1 VKRSREVN
9 TREIERFQKNEI
21 TEHFIYKNL
30 SSRVKGV
37 KNRRVLAQIAD
48 DEMRHY
54 TIWKHYTGRDVAP
67 GRFRIWFY
75 TLVSMLF
82 GFTFGIR
89 LMEKGEK
96 NAHAAY
102 SLLPASM
109 TEVNGIMR
117 DEEEHE
123 DALLALLDEER
134 LQYTGSIVLGLNDA
148 LVELMGVLA
157 GLTFALQNTTL
168 VALTASITGFAAAL
182 SMAASE
188 YLSTKSEPNGNNPL
202 RAALYTGIAY
212 AFTVLVLVA
221 PYLFLTDIY
230 LCLGLS
236 FFGAVLV
243 IGFFN
248 YYIAVARNV
257 SFGGR
262 FLEMVGLSFTVAAL
276 SFIAGYVIRMAFG
289 IEV

>member
-102 SLLPASM
+102 SMLLQIGRASC
-109 TEVNGIMR
+109 R
-117 DEEEHE
+117 
-123 DALLALLDEER
+123 ER
-134 LQYTGSIVLGLNDA
+134 V
-148 LVELMGVLA
+148 
-157 GLTFALQNTTL
+157 
-168 VALTASITGFAAAL
+168 
-182 SMAASE
+182 
-188 YLSTKSEPNGNNPL
+188 
-202 RAALYTGIAY
+202 
-212 AFTVLVLVA
+212 
-221 PYLFLTDIY
+221 
-230 LCLGLS
+230 
-236 FFGAVLV
+236 
-243 IGFFN
+243 
-248 YYIAVARNV
+248 
-257 SFGGR
+257 
-262 FLEMVGLSFTVAAL
+262 
-276 SFIAGYVIRMAFG
+276 
-289 IEV
+289 